1 MPGMGDPDIRILG
14 SGIVSRCMGLALAQQ
29 GLGVA
34 LQAGPAP
41 APDAPAEL
49 RAYALNPA
57 SVTLLRRLK
66 VWDALPAGART
77 PVHDMQVRGDAP
89 GGQIRFS
96 AWQQAVPELA
106 WIVDARALETVL
118 DAATGFAARLQLA
131 SQPGPAPLTIVAEGK
146 ASAAREQLGVRFER
160 HAYGQWALAAR
171 LRSDLPHGHTAHQWF
186 RSPDILALLPLE
198 QPAPGHSFALVW
210 SLPEAEAR
218 RLQAASAD
226 ELNQALNEATQGA
239 AGSLSLAGERALWPL
254 SLARASALTG
264 PGWALVG
271 DAAHVVHPLAGQGL
285 NLGLADVV
293 ALADT
298 LATRESWRGVGDP
311 VMLRRYARRRA
322 LATQAMA
329 GTTDGLWALF
339 AAEQPWLRELRNR
352 GMGLVN
358 ELAPLKRWL
367 IGRALQA

>member
-1 MPGMGDPDIRILG
+1 MGDPDIRILG

-29 GLGVA
+29 GLEVV
-34 LQAGPAP
+34 LQASPPAP
-41 APDAPAEL
+41 AGGTPEL

-57 SVTLLRRLK
+57 SVALLQRLK
-66 VWDALPAGART
+66 VWDALPADART
-77 PVHDMQVRGDAP
+77 PVHEMWVRGDGP

-106 WIVDARALETVL
+106 WIVDATALEAVL
-118 DAATGFAARLQLA
+118 DAAAGFAARLHLA
-131 SQPGPAPLTIVAEGK
+131 PQPGPAPLTIVAEGK

-171 LRSDLPHGHTAHQWF
+171 LQSDQPHGHTAHQWF
-186 RSPDILALLPLE
+186 RSPDILALLPLA
-198 QPAPGHSFALVW
+198 QPVPGHAYALVW

-218 RLQAASAD
+218 RLLAAPAD
-226 ELNQALNEATQGA
+226 ELAQALQDATQGA
-239 AGSLSLAGERALWPL
+239 AGHLRLASERALWPL

-298 LATRESWRGVGDP
+298 LAMRESWRGVGDA

-358 ELAPLKRWL
+358 ELAPIKRWL
-367 IGRALQA
+367 VGRALQA